1 MTSINEILKKL
12 ENGFEHTRKGEGKDL
27 VLAIGNTGV
36 GKSTFLNYMLEH
48 KMCQDQNTG
57 NIDTVQP
64 ATFKIGHEMKSETL
78 YATPFVSEIYPWVY
92 TDCPGFQDNRIS
104 SDAVV
109 SSISTELAVRNARQ
123 VKAVVILIEV
133 HTLLSA
139 RLNELSQL
147 MKTLISLFKSPIDMA
162 NYSIVAITKVDS
174 LGLTEETTKQRML
187 QGFKKIERNCD
198 GNLEMLKNKYE
209 RSKSPLADDLH
220 SASAPTPEDFAFIKA
235 FVAAILQKQDD
246 IVFVKPLDEG
256 QSRERVI
263 ELIKGIRPHKSK
275 KLYNQIVSAV
285 RSFPSS
291 FGPLSSDHD
300 KDKQEKVKRLTVKD
314 FNFQAYSEQ
323 RILFNKAIYDRAHDG
338 NELIEAIKT
347 QSNQLKSAI
356 NTCQESETRIMTL
369 NELKSNLQRLFYDS
383 GDSTGSIEN
392 SETLIARNRTTIN
405 SQSEEKRT
413 IKTRIVTLDRELAKI
428 DTDELKLFRSEHL
441 SKDWSF
447 WRGWFYI
454 LDFEAK
460 TDSESIPMVI
470 EKDQANGDW
479 YDTVDQRKKGYYK
492 TKYVSQWFTEAYAK
506 VDAYIKTKQDTGN
519 QLRIKEINKEI
530 ESLQNRKTE
539 LRASLNELKEANQI
553 LIQNIESIRD
563 GKLKAAKDQEMKIT
577 ECDQEINRLS
587 NRIKEN
593 QNLIK
598 ESKSKGTQLLKSFFE
613 GSPDNARVPV
623 KFQVIKEVAEL
634 LDFPSPLV
642 QVFIKCYDPFIKQ
655 QLSDIR
661 KLFEINPATI
671 NFSTLPTQ
679 AVPECDEDIGPKDPI
694 TSQRIITP
702 VVTDAGT
709 LFDLQSLRKCFPE
722 HPTKEDV
729 YEFSHH
735 DGRVEHI
742 HYLCWKQIGNLSE
755 YLYQRRRQTS
765 PEKRHSFINIPSDL
779 NELLRIQYDLQQEIA
794 CIEKEFKAAMDKK
807 QIELE
812 KINTQI
818 QSLHISESSDK
829 DTFSDEEY
837 EIVS

>member
-64 ATFKIGHEMKSETL
+64 ATFKIGHEMESETL

-123 VKAVVILIEV
+123 PNGYGELFHRGYNKSRFSRTDRRDYKAKNFA
-133 HTLLSA
+133 S
-139 RLNELSQL
+139 
-147 MKTLISLFKSPIDMA
+147 
-162 NYSIVAITKVDS
+162 
-174 LGLTEETTKQRML
+174 
-187 QGFKKIERNCD
+187 FKKIEKNCD
-198 GNLEMLKNKYE
+198 GNLEILKNRYE

-314 FNFQAYSEQ
+314 FNFQTYSEQ

-428 DTDELKLFRSEHL
+428 DTDELKLFRSEQL

-447 WRGWFYI
+447 WRGWFNK
-454 LDFEAK
+454 LNFEAK

-492 TKYVSQWFTEAYAK
+492 TIYASQWFTEAYAK

-530 ESLQNRKTE
+530 ESLQNQETE

-553 LIQNIESIRD
+553 LIQSVKSIRD

-642 QVFIKCYDPFIKQ
+642 QTCLAF
-655 QLSDIR
+655 
-661 KLFEINPATI
+661 
-671 NFSTLPTQ
+671 
-679 AVPECDEDIGPKDPI
+679 
-694 TSQRIITP
+694 
-702 VVTDAGT
+702 
-709 LFDLQSLRKCFPE
+709 RKC
-722 HPTKEDV
+722 
-729 YEFSHH
+729 
-735 DGRVEHI
+735 
-742 HYLCWKQIGNLSE
+742 
-755 YLYQRRRQTS
+755 
-765 PEKRHSFINIPSDL
+765 
-779 NELLRIQYDLQQEIA
+779 RICCLIFREIS
-794 CIEKEFKAAMDKK
+794 KK
-807 QIELE
+807 
-812 KINTQI
+812 
-818 QSLHISESSDK
+818 
-829 DTFSDEEY
+829 
-837 EIVS
+837 